1 MGFGRNDGALVINLS
16 YMKVMEY
23 NEETGILT
31 YGGPVTISDC
41 ANFLWHGYNRALPHG
56 RCPDV
61 GMTGVAASGF
71 GTLSRASGTVLD
83 NIAGARVAVANGSI
97 FDVSP
102 TLNSDLYWGIRGAA
116 SSLGV
121 VLQFELRTLQPPSQV
136 VTNYTIAFKDDYDPT
151 QQDNVD
157 ALLGIQK
164 WALSAD
170 NNDLVSIRHGLR
182 KSSELKG
189 MFYGTSLQFA
199 NISASIMTNL
209 PSAMVLTTTE
219 ADFWTSED
227 YATPGIIEQTI
238 TPRRYFYITAVTIP
252 ESSPLTNATAW
263 QLYSSTV
270 YSPEL
275 PNATASGF
283 VDVWGGAYTK
293 SIDADAS
300 AWKHGNELL
309 LVRWDLRTKSYDIA
323 WPDDTIERM
332 RAGFYEFVDEYE
344 AGGGE
349 VGGFVTYRDEKW
361 DVEETAKYLYG
372 ENYERLQRVKTEYD
386 PGEMF
391 NTDPQAVPALKS

>member
-1 MGFGRNDGALVINLS
+1 
-16 YMKVMEY
+16 MKVLKYDEK
-23 NEETGILT
+23 TGILT

-41 ANFLWHGYNRALPHG
+41 ANFLWHGYGATLPHG

-83 NIAGARVAVANGSI
+83 NIVGARVAVANGSI

-116 SSLGV
+116 SSMGV
-121 VLQFELRTLQPPSQV
+121 VLQFELKTLEPPSQV
-136 VTNYTIAFKDDYDPT
+136 VTNYTIAFGEEYDPT

-157 ALLGIQK
+157 ALLGIQT

-189 MFYGTSLQFA
+189 MFYGPTSQFT
-199 NISASIMTNL
+199 NISTSIMENL
-209 PSAMVLTTTE
+209 PKTMVLTTTE
-219 ADFWTSED
+219 SDFWTSED

-252 ESSPLTNATAW
+252 ESDPLTNETAW

-270 YSPEL
+270 YAPEL
-275 PNATASGF
+275 LNATASGF
-283 VDVWGGAYTK
+283 VDIWGGAFTK
-293 SIDADAS
+293 TVEAGAS
-300 AWKHGNELL
+300 AWKHGNELML
-309 LVRWDLRTKSYDIA
+309 IRWDIRTKSYDIS
-323 WPDDTIERM
+323 WPDDTIDRM
-332 RAGFYEFVDEYE
+332 RSGFYEFVDGYE
-344 AGGGE
+344 AETGAE
-349 VGGFVTYRDEKW
+349 MGGFVTYRDEKW
-361 DVEETAKYLYG
+361 NIDQTAKYLYG
-372 ENYERLQRVKTEYD
+372 ENWERLRRVKTLYD

-391 NTDPQAVPALKS
+391 NTDPQAVPALRG